1 MRKPRL
7 RSHLPGPAVGLGFRP
22 TGGKPVAFSHAQA
35 VPIVPCVAPARA
47 VRVAPCVAPHA
58 LPRLYLSASSQP
70 RCWFGQAGR
79 DPCQRPLLGLLA
91 QSSPHPGAF
100 RAPAWRPRRPM
111 LRSVGTTLELAP
123 PFLACSVYLSRG
135 NSQSGSRGRSR
146 LTRPVS
152 KGGPLEES
160 RTPRTRDKLDLPEDL
175 DSKENCKVGDLFCL
189 LGSG

>member
-1 MRKPRL
+1 MCTFQHLYSHGAGLVRPGGIHAKGFCTD
-7 RSHLPGPAVGLGFRP
+7 HLPKAAFTQGLSKR
-22 TGGKPVAFSHAQA
+22 
-35 VPIVPCVAPARA
+35 
-47 VRVAPCVAPHA
+47 
-58 LPRLYLSASSQP
+58 QP
-70 RCWFGQAGR
+70 GDQE
-79 DPCQRPLLGLLA
+79 DPC
-91 QSSPHPGAF
+91 
-100 RAPAWRPRRPM
+100 
-111 LRSVGTTLELAP
+111 LRSVGTAPELAP
-123 PFLACSVYLSRG
+123 PFSACSVYLSRG